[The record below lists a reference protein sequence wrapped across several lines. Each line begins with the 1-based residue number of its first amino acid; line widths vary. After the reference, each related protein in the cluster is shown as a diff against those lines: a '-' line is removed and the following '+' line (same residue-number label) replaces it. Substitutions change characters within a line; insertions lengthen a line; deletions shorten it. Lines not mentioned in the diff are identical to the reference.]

1 MLITIC
7 DVPADK
13 KEKLEELGGDVCR
26 EWNGLID
33 VQFTE
38 HKMYIRESYVKI
50 RNVEHKIVILCDN
63 EFGNIYIE

>member
-7 DVPADK
+7 DVPVDK
-13 KEKLEELGGDVCR
+13 KEVLEELGGDVRR

-50 RNVEHKIVILCDN
+50 RIIEHKSVILCDN